1 MSISEAVPE
10 MELSSAQA
18 EDVSVPPSLSAANS
32 PSGPV
37 VALADVQLDNGR
49 VEVESTVG
57 GTLTCSICML
67 GSKSH
72 QYACEDCAAQ
82 NTDEVVP
89 GLPHPGGAV
98 GEGPCCVI
106 QRGGGESG
114 APARARTKEGAIRSD
129 YDP

>member
-1 MSISEAVPE
+1 MRTADGDLVEQVTTMSISEAVPE

-72 QYACEDCAAQ
+72 LAVPCGHQCACEDCAAQ
-82 NTDEVVP
+82 MKLCPV
-89 GLPHPGGAV
+89 
-98 GEGPCCVI
+98 C
-106 QRGGGESG
+106 
-114 APARARTKEGAIRSD
+114 RTPVAQWVKVHVA
-129 YDP
+129 